1 MAIRSLRIRSAW
13 CVLLTIGWTL
23 AALAGPAED
32 KSLLEAAR
40 RGDATAVRALLDKGA
55 DVNAHDED
63 DQTALDLAKNADI
76 RDLLLM
82 PPRASMK
89 DFRLPQ
95 QVKGAVKSWPGM
107 ADRTLVAYAIPGSS
121 SNKPDGLG
129 TFDLAVLVFR
139 SSTGELMRRL
149 KLSVDSDGLPSDMW
163 MSRLGISLDTANYA
177 LGPGNRAFGVRV
189 YLDASSSCSE
199 NMDETLYLFEI
210 RDQNLKQ
217 IAIIPT
223 YAKAIIHPCG
233 TPCDV
238 AHTEKKTI
246 IQVAGTSTQGHAD
259 LVLHEVTLEPG
270 PREPAAN
277 GSASNPAEKNPA
289 SDDSDECDDDLPLK
303 QSNHTQTLHF
313 DEKQGEYR

>member
-1 MAIRSLRIRSAW
+1 
-13 CVLLTIGWTL
+13 L
-23 AALAGPAED
+23 AALGGPEED
-32 KSLLEAAR
+32 KSLLDAAR

-89 DFRLPQ
+89 DFELPQ
-95 QVKGAVKSWPGM
+95 KVIGAVKSWPGV

-121 SNKPDGLG
+121 SDTADGIG
-129 TFDLAVLVFR
+129 TFDLAVLVFKT
-139 SSTGELMRRL
+139 STGELMRRF
-149 KLSVDSDGLPSDMW
+149 KSSVDSGGLTSDMW
-163 MSRLGISLDTANYA
+163 MSRLRISLDTANYA

-189 YLDASSSCSE
+189 YLDASSSCSA

-210 RDQNLKQ
+210 RGQNLKQ

-223 YAKAIIHPCG
+223 YAKAIIHPCT

-238 AHTEKKTI
+238 AQTESKAT
-246 IQVAGTSTQGHAD
+246 IQVAGTSNQGHAD

-270 PREPAAN
+270 RREPAAN
-277 GSASNPAEKNPA
+277 GSASSPAERKPA
-289 SDDSDECDDDLPLK
+289 SDDGDECDDDRPLK